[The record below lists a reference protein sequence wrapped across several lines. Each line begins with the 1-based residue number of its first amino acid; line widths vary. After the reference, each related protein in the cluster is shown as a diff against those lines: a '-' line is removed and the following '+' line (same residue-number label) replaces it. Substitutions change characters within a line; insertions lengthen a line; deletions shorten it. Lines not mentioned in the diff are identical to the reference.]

1 MTAPDA
7 SAPQQAARQR
17 EYDRWLTGWSLS
29 GAFMRWAMGGGG
41 VFAVNSPLSRLP
53 ENLALD
59 PDMRILDIGCGRAS
73 VLRLLN
79 ERVRF
84 ERRPVGVDFSAAA
97 LGLARRDEHRAGR
110 PSELARASATSLPFA
125 DGAFD
130 VVLCGYVLK
139 HLDDDKARRCFVELR
154 RVLAGGGL
162 AVIWEFAP
170 TGNPRLDGFNAW
182 VLSRG
187 VASPR
192 LRSTVALRALAQQA
206 GFEFHRDAG
215 LRPFLL
221 PPIPRASV
229 LAGRPPEGWQ
239 PPP

>member
-1 MTAPDA
+1 
-7 SAPQQAARQR
+7 
-17 EYDRWLTGWSLS
+17 
-29 GAFMRWAMGGGG
+29 MRWAMGSGG
-41 VFAVNSPLSRLP
+41 VFAVNSPLFRLP
-53 ENLALD
+53 ENLALE
-59 PDMRILDIGCGRAS
+59 PRMRILDVGCGRAS

-84 ERRPVGVDFSAAA
+84 ERPPVGVDFSAAA
-97 LGLARRDEHRAGR
+97 LGLARRDERRAGR
-110 PSELARASATSLPFA
+110 PSELALASATALPFA
-125 DGAFD
+125 DGTFD

-139 HLDDDKARRCFVELR
+139 HLDDDGARQCFGELR

-162 AVIWEFAP
+162 ALIWEFAP
-170 TGNPRLDGFNAW
+170 TGNPRLDGFNEW

-206 GFEFHRDAG
+206 GFEFHREAG

-229 LAGRPPEGWQ
+229 LVGRPPEGWQ